1 MYRRAHEGR
10 ACIFCYQQTKRA
22 KIFGSITKFG
32 YLCLDE

>member
-22 KIFGSITKFG
+22 KIFDVVQPATDG
-32 YLCLDE
+32 L